1 MNIVNK
7 NIRQSFG
14 KLCEVRKGKFYRG
27 KIAYMHF
34 INFFSYKD
42 VRGNETRVP
51 ARNEFIPCVTS
62 TPGPSVVQK
71 MCVVESELL
80 DISPDEVGKE

>member
-1 MNIVNK
+1 MNKVIK

-14 KLCEVRKGKFYRG
+14 KLCEVRKEKFYRG

-34 INFFSYKD
+34 IYFFSYKD
-42 VRGNETRVP
+42 FQGNETRVP

-71 MCVVESELL
+71 LCVVESDLF
-80 DISPDEVGKE
+80 DISPEEVGKE

>member
-1 MNIVNK
+1 MSPMFINPISVIVAVDEHSNK

-34 INFFSYKD
+34 IYFFSYKD
-42 VRGNETRVP
+42 FQGNETRVP
-51 ARNEFIPCVTS
+51 ARNEFIPCVRQRL
-62 TPGPSVVQK
+62 VHQLYRN
-71 MCVVESELL
+71 CV
-80 DISPDEVGKE
+80 